1 MGFIFGIILKLPG
14 HTCVTTYKA
23 LQSLQR
29 GIKRAVQS
37 TFSLNNLG
45 PHSGSIISQ
54 SNLHKNIQWEALTLF
69 SSVVARN
76 PQHEWERARLLG
88 QSDVCLRVC
97 ACECRP
103 ACTGPMDGGG
113 GRGARGVG
121 IFLVG
126 KEDPFSSTVHFHSSP
141 TTTHKHLLVP
151 PIAHGYLCFID

>member
-23 LQSLQR
+23 LQTLQR

-37 TFSLNNLG
+37 TFSLNNLR

-88 QSDVCLRVC
+88 QSDVCLCVC
-97 ACECRP
+97 LWVHACMHRSYGWWRWKRGQGSWDIPCGKG
-103 ACTGPMDGGG
+103 GP
-113 GRGARGVG
+113 
-121 IFLVG
+121 ISLLLFT
-126 KEDPFSSTVHFHSSP
+126 ST
-141 TTTHKHLLVP
+141 HLP
-151 PIAHGYLCFID
+151 PPHTNVC